1 MSTLDKP
8 SQAPSLLSYPE
19 VLTLNDV
26 KEEIVDQFC
35 YVIKQYPLNGIS
47 VLIKLNHEEMG
58 TVIRIGDWNG
68 NALKKDSELKKY
80 EDIFLSNYSIQ
91 FLELCMNAKIEQI
104 QFYMSCQDDSITLVD
119 ARTSINNM
127 VSPGYIKDIF
137 GKIMPSQQIIG
148 NPKIM
153 SKDILDSIEEKTI
166 IKPSLF
172 KTIIRNNKMFP
183 LYALT

>member
-1 MSTLDKP
+1 MFTSDKQLQTP
-8 SQAPSLLSYPE
+8 TLLSYPE
-19 VLTLNDV
+19 VLKLNDV
-26 KEEIVDQFC
+26 QNEIIDQFC
-35 YVIKQYPLNGIS
+35 YVIKFYPLNGIS

-68 NALKKDSELKKY
+68 NALKQDNEFKKY
-80 EDIFLSNYSIQ
+80 EALFLNKYSIQ
-91 FLELCMNAKIEQI
+91 FLELCINAKIEQI
-104 QFYMSCQDDSITLVD
+104 QFYISCQADSMLLVD

-148 NPKIM
+148 SPKIM
-153 SKDILDSIEEKTI
+153 SKDILDSVEKNAI